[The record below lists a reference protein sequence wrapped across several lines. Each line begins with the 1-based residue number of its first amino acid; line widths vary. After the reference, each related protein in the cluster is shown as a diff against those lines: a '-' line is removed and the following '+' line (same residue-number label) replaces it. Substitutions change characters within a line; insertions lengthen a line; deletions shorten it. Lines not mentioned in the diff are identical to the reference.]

1 MTAIFIIAEV
11 EKDDEV
17 MGFISTISLTF
28 IPLLIGIILLY
39 GTYKRVPTYESFV
52 EGGKEG
58 IKIAVSIIPFL
69 VGMLV
74 AISIFRASG
83 ALDALMNWLR
93 PLMKSMG
100 VPAEIVPLLIIRPI
114 SGTAALGMTSD
125 LIAVYGPDSFIGRL
139 ASVLQG
145 STDTTFYVLTVY
157 FGAVGIKKMGD
168 ALKVGLLADVV
179 GIIVSILIVGLI
191 FGTT

>member
-1 MTAIFIIAEV
+1 LIVIFIIAEV
-11 EKDDEV
+11 EKSDEG
-17 MGFISTISLTF
+17 MEIISTISLTF
-28 IPLLIGIILLY
+28 IPLLIGFILLY
-39 GTYKRVPTYESFV
+39 GTFKRVPTYESFV

-74 AISIFRASG
+74 SISIFRASG
-83 ALDALMNWLR
+83 ALDALMDWIR
-93 PLMKSMG
+93 PFMKMLG
-100 VPAEIVPLLIIRPI
+100 VPAEIVPLIIIRPI

-145 STDTTFYVLTVY
+145 STDTTFYVLAVY

-168 ALKVGLLADVV
+168 ALKVGLLADLV
-179 GIIVSILIVGLI
+179 GIIVSIVVVALI
-191 FGTT
+191 FGTK